1 MNYALRHHNNTII
14 KGRGFEDDSG
24 ISNYTLSRQNS
35 SCMARYWVQVCCESR
50 VYDDCGSGGQEMCL
64 LMLQTVATETNVS
77 GSGAAV
83 IELST

>member
-1 MNYALRHHNNTII
+1 MHSATII
-14 KGRGFEDDSG
+14 IPLSKEEEALKKMIQEFPT
-24 ISNYTLSRQNS
+24 TLSRQNS
-35 SCMARYWVQVCCESR
+35 SCMARYWVQVCCEYR
-50 VYDDCGSGGQEMCL
+50 VYEDCGGQEMCL

>member
-35 SCMARYWVQVCCESR
+35 SCMARYWMQVCCESR
-50 VYDDCGSGGQEMCL
+50 VYEDCGSGGQEMCL
-64 LMLQTVATETNVS
+64 LMLQTVATETNVC

>member
-1 MNYALRHHNNTII
+1 MHSATII
-14 KGRGFEDDSG
+14 IPLSKEEALKKMIQEFLT
-24 ISNYTLSRQNS
+24 TLSRQNS
-35 SCMARYWVQVCCESR
+35 SCMARYWMQVCCESR

-64 LMLQTVATETNVS
+64 LMLQTVATETNVC

>member
-1 MNYALRHHNNTII
+1 MHSATII
-14 KGRGFEDDSG
+14 IPLSKEEALKMIQEFRT
-24 ISNYTLSRQNS
+24 TLSRQNS
-35 SCMARYWVQVCCESR
+35 SCMARYWLQGCCESR
-50 VYDDCGSGGQEMCL
+50 VYEDCGSGGQEMCL